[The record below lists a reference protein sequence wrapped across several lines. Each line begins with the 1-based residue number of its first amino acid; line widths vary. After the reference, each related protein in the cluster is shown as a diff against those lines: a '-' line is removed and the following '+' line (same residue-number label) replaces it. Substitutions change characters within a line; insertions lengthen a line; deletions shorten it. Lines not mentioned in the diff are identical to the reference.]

1 MNITH
6 RIRRSVRGRTELVF
20 RPDDFLAFGSE
31 ASVKRALKELT
42 NIGGELEQLRV
53 CENLSDHLTGNVY
66 AKFCEEEDAE
76 RALNALTVRS
86 PSTTARASR
95 RSSPVLAGC

>member
-1 MNITH
+1 MGAQ
-6 RIRRSVRGRTELVF
+6 GRLDVHG
-20 RPDDFLAFGSE
+20 LG
-31 ASVKRALKELT
+31 RAARL
-42 NIGGELEQLRV
+42 GVAVPGELEQLRV

>member
-1 MNITH
+1 MVEG
-6 RIRRSVRGRTELVF
+6 RVAAASGRRAADEHKQ
-20 RPDDFLAFGSE
+20 LA
-31 ASVKRALKELT
+31 AR
-42 NIGGELEQLRV
+42 
-53 CENLSDHLTGNVY
+53 
-66 AKFCEEEDAE
+66 EEEDAE